1 MSWSWLYDGMTHTSL
16 NTWLTLLACWCPQ
29 AATCDS
35 LRAEWRNACGSG
47 KDLLQPAPAPASLLP
62 APLFSTLRGLASLN
76 SGVKRH
82 PLPYKYRSHFSPVA
96 KKGLVL
102 RYKSS
107 FTYTVHSR
115 NQITLGCF
123 LGGICYLFDCPHI
136 FWWEIWSYV
145 HSDLHKIIIAAMY

>member
-1 MSWSWLYDGMTHTSL
+1 MMAWHTHPST
-16 NTWLTLLACWCPQ
+16 P
-29 AATCDS
+29 DS
-35 LRAEWRNACGSG
+35 LCWPADVHRQPHVTASELSG
-47 KDLLQPAPAPASLLP
+47 ETPAASGRTCCSLLP
-62 APLFSTLRGLASLN
+62 PQPASFQPHCSRHIRGLASLN
-76 SGVKRH
+76 PGVKRH

-107 FTYTVHSR
+107 FTYTVHAR
-115 NQITLGCF
+115 TQITLGCF